1 MINTIPNLIKEKIPD
16 AKVEIQ
22 DVTGT
27 DNHFSLLVV
36 SDSFSGKPLIKQHQ
50 LVMDILKNALKQEIH
65 AVQIKTL
72 TFEKYRALT

>member
-72 TFEKYRALT
+72 TFEKYRADV

>member
-1 MINTIPNLIKEKIPD
+1 MINTIPNLIREKIPD

-22 DVTGT
+22 DVTGS

>member
-1 MINTIPNLIKEKIPD
+1 MINTIPNLIREKIPD
-16 AKVEIQ
+16 VKVEIQ
-22 DVTGT
+22 DVTGS

-36 SDSFSGKPLIKQHQ
+36 SDSFSGKPLIKQYQ

-72 TFEKYRALT
+72 TFEKYSVRA

>member
-1 MINTIPNLIKEKIPD
+1 MIDTIPNLIREKIPD

-50 LVMDILKNALKQEIH
+50 LVMDILKNALKQQIH

>member
-1 MINTIPNLIKEKIPD
+1 MIHTIPNLIKEKIPD
-16 AKVEIQ
+16 AKVEIH
-22 DVTGT
+22 DVTGS

-72 TFEKYRALT
+72 TFEKYRARA

>member
-1 MINTIPNLIKEKIPD
+1 MINTIPNLIREKIPD

-22 DVTGT
+22 DVTGS

-50 LVMDILKNALKQEIH
+50 LVMDILKNALKQDIH

-72 TFEKYRALT
+72 TFDKYRARA

>member
-16 AKVEIQ
+16 AKIEIQ

-72 TFEKYRALT
+72 TFEKYRAGV

>member
-1 MINTIPNLIKEKIPD
+1 MINIIPNLIREKIPD

-22 DVTGT
+22 DVTGS

-50 LVMDILKNALKQEIH
+50 LVMDILKNALKQDIH

-72 TFEKYRALT
+72 TFEKYRARA

>member
-1 MINTIPNLIKEKIPD
+1 MINTIPNLIREKIPD

-22 DVTGT
+22 DVTGS

-50 LVMDILKNALKQEIH
+50 LVNESGNFDLA
-65 AVQIKTL
+65 
-72 TFEKYRALT
+72 EKHLRKVNLAKVGAEG

>member
-27 DNHFSLLVV
+27 NNHFSLLVV

-72 TFEKYRALT
+72 TFEKYRADV